1 MPLIIELLSFLNMPA
16 ESDKGEEGEKG
27 EKEVP
32 GC

>member
-1 MPLIIELLSFLNMPA
+1 MPTILSFLNMPA
-16 ESDKGEEGEKG
+16 ESDKGEEDEKG